1 MANADARPA
10 SAGFQDSA
18 AGRRGMRH
26 STSGAASNAVGGYA
40 RIFSHPAYENLLSS
54 EDFLRRLVPV
64 LIVLFLA
71 VVGVAR
77 WVQINKFAEQII
89 DTNRAELH
97 FIAELLEERISD
109 QLTGDETLPG
119 EEDLKRI
126 LRDTVA
132 ARYLGRQ
139 RQILVTDKD
148 HKIVATVPQVSRY
161 VGRNLHSLV
170 GNAHLLTMFG
180 RSASSREIVVEND
193 TEALAVHRILPNGL
207 GGITLYQPK
216 EPMMENWRYAVS
228 TNVSLFVG
236 TSSILLVILYAYF
249 AQSARA
255 READSIYLL
264 AQNRFETALDR
275 GKCGL
280 WDWDISRG
288 RIYWSDSMFALLGI
302 GHDKSQTNANI
313 LGFQKVAELIH
324 PEDTSLYSVADLVLV
339 EQAEAIDKVFRMRH
353 EDGKWLWTR
362 IRAQVV
368 HNRRGEPH
376 LIGIAIDVTEQ
387 ENIRR
392 RTRTISTRLHD
403 AIENLSEAFV
413 LWDHRKRLVMCNSK
427 FQQLHGLKPELA
439 VPGVPYEEL
448 MEQAGNPLQG
458 TEIIQGGKDSGD
470 SRSYEVKLRDGR
482 WLQFNER
489 RTQDGGYVSVGNDIT
504 AIKRHEKQLM
514 DSELRQKATIADLSQ
529 SRQKLEIQ
537 AKQLEELAGKHEKER
552 TRAEE
557 ANQAKSDFLANMSH
571 ELRTPLNAVIG
582 FSEIMQEELFGEL
595 GSDKY
600 REYCRDI
607 HSSGTFLLGVIND
620 ILDMSKIE
628 AGRFTLDFEPVSVD
642 TILEETLR
650 IISREA
656 ANKEITIREAVQEG
670 LEIDADRRAVKQI
683 LLNLLSNAVKFSNK
697 GGEIFVRAR
706 IVSKCLRIS
715 IEDKGIGI
723 SKHDLSKLGRP
734 FEQAQNQM
742 TRNHKGSGLGLAIS
756 ASLARMHGGKLKI
769 RSREGKGTIVSV
781 QLPLSHPDQK
791 KQKAKKQE
799 QEKTAA

>member
-18 AGRRGMRH
+18 AGGRGIRQK
-26 STSGAASNAVGGYA
+26 GRAATRGVGGYA

-97 FIAELLEERISD
+97 FIAELLEERISH
-109 QLTGDETLPG
+109 QLDADGALPDE
-119 EEDLKRI
+119 EALKRI
-126 LRDTVA
+126 LRNTVA
-132 ARYLGRQ
+132 ARYLGGH
-139 RQILVTDKD
+139 RQILVTGSD
-148 HKIVATVPQVSRY
+148 HTIVATVPQVSRY

-180 RSASSREIVVEND
+180 RSASSREVVVEGD
-193 TEALAVHRILPNGL
+193 VQALAVHRILPDGL

-216 EPMMENWRYAVS
+216 DPMMENWRYAVS

-288 RIYWSDSMFALLGI
+288 RIYWSDSMFALLGME
-302 GHDKSQTNANI
+302 HDKSQPDANI
-313 LGFQKVAELIH
+313 LGFQKIAELIH
-324 PEDTSLYSVADLVLV
+324 PDDTSLYSVADLVLV
-339 EQAEAIDKVFRMRH
+339 EQADAIDKVFRMRH
-353 EDGKWLWTR
+353 HNGQWLWTR

-368 HNRRGEPH
+368 YNRRGEPH

-387 ENIRR
+387 EKIRM

-427 FQQLHGLKPELA
+427 FQQLHGLKPQLA

-458 TEIIQGGKDSGD
+458 TEIIQGGKNSGN

-504 AIKRHEKQLM
+504 TIKRHEKQLIN
-514 DSELRQKATIADLSQ
+514 SELRQKATIADLKQ
-529 SRQKLEIQ
+529 SRQKLEVQ
-537 AKQLEELAGKHEKER
+537 ARQLEELAGKHEKER

-571 ELRTPLNAVIG
+571 ELRTPLNAIIG
-582 FSEIMQEELFGEL
+582 FSEIMQEEMFGAL
-595 GSDKY
+595 GSEKY

-607 HSSGTFLLGVIND
+607 HNSGAFLLGVIND

-642 TILEETLR
+642 SLLEETLR

-656 ANKEITIREAVQEG
+656 AKKDIRIREEVRPG
-670 LEIDADRRAVKQI
+670 LEIEADRRAVKQI
-683 LLNLLSNAVKFSNK
+683 LLNLLSNAVKFSSK

-723 SKHDLSKLGRP
+723 SRHDLSKLGRP

-742 TRNHKGSGLGLAIS
+742 TRDHKGSGLGLAIS
-756 ASLARMHGGKLKI
+756 ASLAHMHGGKLKI
-769 RSREGKGTIVSV
+769 RSREGEGTIVSV
-781 QLPLSHPDQK
+781 QLPLSRTGVNK
-791 KQKAKKQE
+791 RKAK
-799 QEKTAA
+799 AAKPEEAAA

>member
-1 MANADARPA
+1 MANADARSA

-18 AGRRGMRH
+18 AGGIGKRH
-26 STSGAASNAVGGYA
+26 SGGAVSGYA
-40 RIFSHPAYENLLSS
+40 RILSHPAYENLLSS
-54 EDFLRRLVPV
+54 EEFLRRLVPV

-71 VVGVAR
+71 VVAVAR

-109 QLTGDETLPG
+109 QLTDGGALPG
-119 EEDLKRI
+119 EEDLERI
-126 LRDTVA
+126 LRDTVS

-139 RQILVTDKD
+139 RQILITDKE
-148 HKIVATVPQVSRY
+148 HNIVATVPRVSRY
-161 VGRNLHSLV
+161 LGRNLHSLV

-180 RSASSREIVVEND
+180 RAAASREVVVEDN
-193 TEALAVHRILPNGL
+193 TEALAVHRILSNGM

-302 GHDKSQTNANI
+302 EHDKRQTNANI

-324 PEDTSLYSVADLVLV
+324 PDDTSLYSVADLVLV
-339 EQAEAIDKVFRMRH
+339 EQADAIDKVFRMRH
-353 EDGKWLWTR
+353 ENGQWLWTR

-376 LIGIAIDVTEQ
+376 LIGIAFDVTEQ

-537 AKQLEELAGKHEKER
+537 AKQLVELADKHEKER

-582 FSEIMQEELFGEL
+582 FSEIMQEELFGAL

-607 HSSGTFLLGVIND
+607 HHSGTFLLGVIND
-620 ILDMSKIE
+620 ILDMSKI
-628 AGRFTLDFEPVSVD
+628 
-642 TILEETLR
+642 
-650 IISREA
+650 
-656 ANKEITIREAVQEG
+656 
-670 LEIDADRRAVKQI
+670 
-683 LLNLLSNAVKFSNK
+683 
-697 GGEIFVRAR
+697 
-706 IVSKCLRIS
+706 
-715 IEDKGIGI
+715 
-723 SKHDLSKLGRP
+723 
-734 FEQAQNQM
+734 
-742 TRNHKGSGLGLAIS
+742 
-756 ASLARMHGGKLKI
+756 
-769 RSREGKGTIVSV
+769 
-781 QLPLSHPDQK
+781 
-791 KQKAKKQE
+791 
-799 QEKTAA
+799 